1 MSCSEGNEIENM
13 MLTDLTDNFE
23 FRDSPC
29 WPIFTILSILM
40 HAVSFG
46 LVQTLPREIW
56 HSRKDLNELDLL
68 NNIIFI

>member
-29 WPIFTILSILM
+29 WPVFTILSILT
-40 HAVSFG
+40 HEVSFR
-46 LVQTLPREIW
+46 LVQT
-56 HSRKDLNELDLL
+56 HSAP
-68 NNIIFI
+68 